1 MSDKQKSSGKGSG
14 SIIDS
19 AIEHDTNNSKY
30 NPLAGSSYIKLWK
43 ELDHQ
48 RKELLV
54 YKIWMII
61 NA

>member
-1 MSDKQKSSGKGSG
+1 MSNKQKSSGEGLG
-14 SIIDS
+14 WIIDS
-19 AIEHDTNNSKY
+19 AIEHDTNNSKN

-54 YKIWMII
+54 YKI
-61 NA
+61 